1 MKHLGNCPECGA
13 DLDSREPHAPGCPNK
28 PNDLAI
34 KPMELNSSHR
44 FGHKNDQ
51 LTWQGVE
58 KMIDDPQIG
67 VVPRYEARVY
77 SAAISEGLG
86 YLKAAGFSTISDLD
100 KIQEVNLA
108 LFFYVGMSYHKM
120 GNTEDAAACLSI
132 VYSQLRFLDRILPK
146 YKGFPQQA
154 GKTLMEL
161 SAGQATTRDDIASF
175 LKRNVGKSGCFVATA
190 AYGDPFAPEVIALS
204 AFRDDVLL
212 QHGIGTFVRLYYTV
226 SPPIAA
232 VIARSAARKR
242 VAMTLIVRPAVHL
255 VQSGVFRFL
264 EKVWR
269 NSLGGKH
276 GK

>member
-108 LFFYVGMSYHKM
+108 LF
-120 GNTEDAAACLSI
+120 L
-132 VYSQLRFLDRILPK
+132 
-146 YKGFPQQA
+146 
-154 GKTLMEL
+154 
-161 SAGQATTRDDIASF
+161 
-175 LKRNVGKSGCFVATA
+175 
-190 AYGDPFAPEVIALS
+190 
-204 AFRDDVLL
+204 
-212 QHGIGTFVRLYYTV
+212 
-226 SPPIAA
+226 
-232 VIARSAARKR
+232 
-242 VAMTLIVRPAVHL
+242 
-255 VQSGVFRFL
+255 
-264 EKVWR
+264 
-269 NSLGGKH
+269 
-276 GK
+276 